1 MGESFVESVMLKL
14 TKYKNINDGFKDGFK
29 NGCHKSCDMTVE
41 DIYGGGC
48 EFLGNDLHTF
58 YSFVV
63 QINPVG
69 IYSGFLYYLFCM
81 HACILS

>member
-29 NGCHKSCDMTVE
+29 NGSHKSCDMTVE

-48 EFLGNDLHTF
+48 EFLGMHF
-58 YSFVV
+58 YNVNAAANNLVCNLLVSCIWFV
-63 QINPVG
+63 
-69 IYSGFLYYLFCM
+69 FT
-81 HACILS
+81 